1 MEFNEFFTPAMVGFI
16 IEVIVVIGCVVF
28 GVCGLVS
35 MGGLKKKLIK
45 EKGIVGWYRSEV
57 ETRDKYAVSRE
68 RLIDSLRQEIY
79 EQENN
84 TVALSAVFPERKEG
98 DSDAKFAQRCRMAV
112 ITKAYDYVKFVN
124 NSAVLMVVK

>member
-1 MEFNEFFTPAMVGFI
+1 MEFKEFFTPKAIGFI

-28 GVCGLVS
+28 GVWGFVS

-45 EKGIVGWYRSEV
+45 EKGLVGLYRSEV

-68 RLIDSLRQEIY
+68 RLIDSLKQEIA
-79 EQENN
+79 EQEES
-84 TVALSAVFPERKEG
+84 TVLLSSAYPERKEG
-98 DSDAKFAQRCRMAV
+98 DSDAKFAQRCRMSV